1 MTEQIVRDLKDLLA
15 VDSTT
20 GFSGPLDALLMEK
33 CRRLG
38 YSPRRLNKGGVR
50 VDLGGEGRPLF
61 ITAHG
66 DDIGLLVRRILPD
79 GTLEVYNVGGN
90 PPFQTLHENV
100 RVYTRRGRVL
110 TGTVRLRSPSLHIV
124 PLADRNQP
132 LEYGKNVCVT
142 LDEPVY
148 TRADTEALGVEPG
161 NMIALDPR
169 FVETE
174 GGYIK
179 SRFLDDKA
187 SCAAVLAMMAAVARG
202 DVKLNRKVYVFFGQQ
217 EEIGMS
223 GACAVPEDVADYLAV
238 DIGCVSP
245 DTHSDEHR
253 VTVTAQDASAPYSGD
268 FVKELADLCE
278 EKDIPFALDLM
289 VPHYGSDADVAMR
302 AGIDARHGLI
312 GPGVLET
319 HGYERTH
326 RDAILNTA
334 RLLCALVE
342 EGGKDRS

>member
-1 MTEQIVRDLKDLLA
+1 MIEALLKDLRDLLA

-20 GFSGPLDALLMEK
+20 GFSGPLDEVLMDK
-33 CRRLG
+33 CRAMG
-38 YSPRRLNKGGVR
+38 FAPRRLNKGGVR
-50 VDLGGEGRPLF
+50 VDLGGEGRPIF

-66 DDIGLLVRRILPD
+66 DDIGLMVRRILPD
-79 GTLEVYNVGGN
+79 GTLEVYQVGGY

-100 RVYTRRGRVL
+100 RIYTRRGRVL

-124 PLADRNQP
+124 PLADRDQP
-132 LEYGKNVCVT
+132 LEYRKNVCVT

-161 NMIALDPR
+161 NMVALDPR
-169 FVETE
+169 LVETE
-174 GGYIK
+174 NGYIK
-179 SRFLDDKA
+179 SRFLDDKS
-187 SCAAVLAMMAAVARG
+187 SCAAVLAMMRAVAEG
-202 DVKLNRKVYVFFGQQ
+202 KVKLGRKVYVFFGQQ

-223 GACAVPEDVADYLAV
+223 GACAIPEDTVDYLAV

-245 DTHSDEHR
+245 DTASDEHR
-253 VTVTAQDASAPYSGD
+253 VTVVAQDCASPYNGD

-278 EKDIPFALDLM
+278 ARDIPFALDVL
-289 VPHYGSDADVAMR
+289 VPHYGSDANVAMR
-302 AGIDARHGLI
+302 AGLDARHGLI

-326 RDAILNTA
+326 RDALVNTA
-334 RLLCALVE
+334 RLLCAIVE
-342 EGGKDRS
+342 G

>member
-1 MTEQIVRDLKDLLA
+1 MTEAILRDLRDLLL

-33 CRRLG
+33 CRTLG
-38 YSPRRLNKGGVR
+38 FAPRRLNKGGVR

-61 ITAHG
+61 LTAHG
-66 DDIGLLVRRILPD
+66 DDIGLMVRRILPD

-90 PPFQTLHENV
+90 PPFQTIHENV
-100 RVYTRRGRVL
+100 RVYTRRGRIL
-110 TGTVRLRSPSLHIV
+110 TGTVRRRSPSLHIV
-124 PLADRNQP
+124 PLADRNEP
-132 LEYGKNVCVT
+132 MDYAKNVCVT

-148 TRADTEALGVEPG
+148 TKADTEALGVEPG
-161 NMIALDPR
+161 NMVALDPR
-169 FVETE
+169 LVETDS
-174 GGYIK
+174 GYIK

-187 SCAAVLAMMAAVARG
+187 SCAVILAAMAAVAAG
-202 DVKLNRKVYVFFGQQ
+202 QVKLNRKVYVLFGQQ

-223 GACAVPEDVADYLAV
+223 GACAIPEDVVDYLAV

-245 DTHSDEHR
+245 DTCSHEHK
-253 VTVTAQDASAPYSGD
+253 VTITAQDASAPYNGE

-278 EKDIPFALDLM
+278 ERGIPFVIDLM

-302 AGIDARHGLI
+302 AGVDARHGLI

-326 RDAILNTA
+326 RDALENTY
-334 RLLCALVE
+334 RLLCAVM
-342 EGGKDRS
+342 EG

>member
-1 MTEQIVRDLKDLLA
+1 MEIDMTEAILRDLRDLLL

-20 GFSGPLDALLMEK
+20 GFSGPLDELLMEK
-33 CRRLG
+33 CRALG
-38 YSPRRLNKGGVR
+38 FAPRRLNKGGVR

-66 DDIGLLVRRILPD
+66 DDIGLMVRRILSD
-79 GTLEVYNVGGN
+79 GTLEVFSVGGN

-100 RVYTRRGRVL
+100 RVYTRHGRVL
-110 TGTVRLRSPSLHIV
+110 TGTVRRRNASLHTI
-124 PLADRNQP
+124 PQADRDDP
-132 LEYGKNVCVT
+132 LDYGKNICIT

-148 TRADTEALGVEPG
+148 AKADTEALGVEPG
-161 NMIALDPR
+161 NMVALDPR
-169 FVETE
+169 LVETDA
-174 GGYIK
+174 GYIK

-187 SCAAVLAMMAAVARG
+187 SCAAILAMMRAVASG
-202 DVKLNRKVYVFFGQQ
+202 KVKLNRKVYVFFGQQ

-223 GACAVPEDVADYLAV
+223 GACAVPEDVVDYLAV

-245 DTHSDEHR
+245 DTCSDER
-253 VTVTAQDASAPYSGD
+253 KVTITALDTSSPYNGEL
-268 FVKELADLCE
+268 VKELADLCE
-278 EKDIPFALDLM
+278 ARNIPFAIDLM

-312 GPGVLET
+312 GPGVRET

-326 RDAILNTA
+326 RDALENTY
-334 RLLCALVE
+334 RLLCAVI
-342 EGGKDRS
+342 EG

>member
-20 GFSGPLDALLMEK
+20 GFSGPLDALLMDK
-33 CRRLG
+33 CREMG
-38 YSPRRLNKGGVR
+38 FSPRRLNKGGVR

-61 ITAHG
+61 LTAHG
-66 DDIGLLVRRILPD
+66 DDIGLLIRRILPD

-90 PPFQTLHENV
+90 PPFQTIHENV
-100 RVYTRRGRVL
+100 RVYTRKGRVL
-110 TGTVRLRSPSLHIV
+110 TGTVRRRSPSLHIV
-124 PLADRNQP
+124 PQADRNEP
-132 LEYGKNVCVT
+132 MEYAKNICVT

-148 TRADTEALGVEPG
+148 SRADTEALGVEPG
-161 NMIALDPR
+161 NMVALDPR

-174 GGYIK
+174 SGYIK

-187 SCAAVLAMMAAVARG
+187 SCAAILAMMRAVSEGR
-202 DVKLNRKVYVFFGQQ
+202 VKLNRKVYVFFGQQ

-223 GACAVPEDVADYLAV
+223 GACAVPEDVVDYLAV

-245 DTHSDEHR
+245 DTCSDER
-253 VTVTAQDASAPYSGD
+253 KVSIVAQDASAPYNGEL
-268 FVKELADLCE
+268 VKELADLCE
-278 EKDIPFALDLM
+278 KREIPFVIDLM

-312 GPGVLET
+312 GPGVRET

-326 RDAILNTA
+326 RDALLNTA
-334 RLLCALVE
+334 RLLCAVVS
-342 EGGKDRS
+342 EG

>member
-1 MTEQIVRDLKDLLA
+1 MIENILTDLRDLLS

-20 GFSGPLDALLMEK
+20 GFSGPLDQLLLDK
-33 CRRLG
+33 CRALG
-38 YSPRRLNKGGVR
+38 FSPWRLNKGGVR

-66 DDIGLLVRRILPD
+66 DDIGLMARRILPD

-90 PPFQTLHENV
+90 PPFQTIHENV
-100 RVYTRRGRVL
+100 RVYTRKGRVL
-110 TGTVRLRSPSLHIV
+110 TGTVRRRSSSIHII
-124 PLADRNQP
+124 PQADRNEP
-132 LEYGKNVCVT
+132 LDYAKNVCVT

-148 TRADTEALGVEPG
+148 TKADTEALGVEIG

-169 FVETE
+169 YVETE

-187 SCAAVLAMMAAVARG
+187 SCAAVLAMMRAVSEG
-202 DVKLNRKVYVFFGQQ
+202 SVKLGRKVYVFFGQQ

-223 GACAVPEDVADYLAV
+223 GACAIPADVVDYLAV

-245 DTHSDEHR
+245 DTASDEHR
-253 VTVTAQDASAPYSGD
+253 VTVVAQDTSSPYNGA

-278 EKDIPFALDLM
+278 AKGIPFCLDLM

-302 AGIDARHGLI
+302 AGFDARHGLV

-326 RDAILNTA
+326 RDALLNTA

-342 EGGKDRS
+342 G

>member
-1 MTEQIVRDLKDLLA
+1 MIETIVKDLQDLLA

-20 GFSGPLDALLMEK
+20 GFSGPLDAVLMDK
-33 CRRLG
+33 CREMG

-66 DDIGLLVRRILPD
+66 DDIGLMVRRILPD

-90 PPFQTLHENV
+90 PPFQTIHENV
-100 RVYTRRGRVL
+100 RVHTRRGRVL
-110 TGTVRLRSPSLHIV
+110 TGTVRRRSPSLHII
-124 PLADRNQP
+124 PLADRTEP
-132 LEYGKNVCVT
+132 LDYAKNVCVT
-142 LDEPVY
+142 LDEPVH
-148 TRADTEALGVEPG
+148 TKADTEALGVEPG
-161 NMIALDPR
+161 NMVALDPR
-169 FVETE
+169 YVETDT
-174 GGYIK
+174 GYIK

-187 SCAAVLAMMAAVARG
+187 SCAAVLAMMRAVAEGRL
-202 DVKLNRKVYVFFGQQ
+202 KLGRKVYVFFGQQ

-223 GACAVPEDVADYLAV
+223 GACAIPEDVVDYLAV

-245 DTHSDEHR
+245 DTCSDEHK
-253 VTVTAQDASAPYSGD
+253 VTITAQDASAPYNGEL
-268 FVKELADLCE
+268 VKELADLCE
-278 EKDIPFALDLM
+278 QRDIPFVIDLM

-302 AGIDARHGLI
+302 AGLDARHGLI

-326 RDAILNTA
+326 REALINTA
-334 RLLCALVE
+334 RLLCAVVE
-342 EGGKDRS
+342 ER

>member
-1 MTEQIVRDLKDLLA
+1 MEESLIQDLRDLLA

-20 GFSGPLDALLMEK
+20 GFAGPLDELLMDK
-33 CRRLG
+33 CRSLG
-38 YSPRRLNKGGVR
+38 FAPRRLNKGGVR
-50 VDLGGEGRPLF
+50 VDLGGEGRPIF

-66 DDIGLLVRRILPD
+66 DDIGLMVRRILSD

-90 PPFQTLHENV
+90 PPVQTIHENV

-124 PLADRNQP
+124 PLADRNEP
-132 LEYGKNVCVT
+132 LEYRKNVCVT

-148 TRADTEALGVEPG
+148 TKADTEALGVEPG
-161 NMIALDPR
+161 NMVALDPR
-169 FVETE
+169 LVETE

-179 SRFLDDKA
+179 SRFLDDKS

-202 DVKLNRKVYVFFGQQ
+202 EVKLNRKVYVFFGQQ

-223 GACAVPEDVADYLAV
+223 GACAIPEDVVDYLAV

-245 DTHSDEHR
+245 DTCSDER
-253 VTVTAQDASAPYSGD
+253 KVTITAQDASSPYNGEL
-268 FVKELADLCE
+268 VKELADLCE
-278 EKDIPFALDLM
+278 EKGIPFVIDLM

-326 RDAILNTA
+326 RDALMNTW
-334 RLLCALVE
+334 RLLCAVVE
-342 EGGKDRS
+342 EG

>member
-1 MTEQIVRDLKDLLA
+1 MQETLIRTLRDLLA

-20 GFSGPLDALLMEK
+20 GFSGPLDELLLEK
-33 CRRLG
+33 CRALG
-38 YSPRRLNKGGVR
+38 FSPWRLNKGGVR

-66 DDIGLLVRRILPD
+66 DDIGLMVRRILPD

-124 PLADRNQP
+124 PLADRNEP
-132 LEYGKNVCVT
+132 LEYRKNVCVT
-142 LDEPVY
+142 LDEPVH
-148 TRADTEALGVEPG
+148 TKADTEALGVEPG
-161 NMIALDPR
+161 NMVALDPR
-169 FVETE
+169 LVETDT
-174 GGYIK
+174 GYIK

-187 SCAAVLAMMAAVARG
+187 SCAAVLAVMEAVSKGR
-202 DVKLNRKVYVFFGQQ
+202 VKLNRKVYVFFGQQ

-223 GACAVPEDVADYLAV
+223 GACAIPEDVADYLAV

-245 DTHSDEHR
+245 DTCSDER
-253 VTVTAQDASAPYSGD
+253 KVTITAQDAAAPYNGE

-278 EKDIPFALDLM
+278 KRDIPFVIDLM
-289 VPHYGSDADVAMR
+289 VPHYGSDANVAMR
-302 AGIDARHGLI
+302 AGVDARHGLI

-326 RDAILNTA
+326 RDGLLNTA
-334 RLLCALVE
+334 RLLSAVI
-342 EGGKDRS
+342 EG

>member
-1 MTEQIVRDLKDLLA
+1 MEESLIQDLRDLLA

-20 GFSGPLDALLMEK
+20 GFAGPLDELLMDK
-33 CRRLG
+33 CRSLG
-38 YSPRRLNKGGVR
+38 FAPRRLNKGGVR
-50 VDLGGEGRPLF
+50 VDLGGEGRPIF

-66 DDIGLLVRRILPD
+66 DDIGLMVRRILSD

-90 PPFQTLHENV
+90 PPVQTIHENV

-124 PLADRNQP
+124 PLADRNEP
-132 LEYGKNVCVT
+132 LEYRKNVCVT

-148 TRADTEALGVEPG
+148 TKADTEALGVEPG
-161 NMIALDPR
+161 NMVALDPR
-169 FVETE
+169 LVETE

-179 SRFLDDKA
+179 SRFLDDKS
-187 SCAAVLAMMAAVARG
+187 SCAAVLAMMRMVAAG
-202 DVKLNRKVYVFFGQQ
+202 KVKLGRKVYVFFGQQ

-223 GACAVPEDVADYLAV
+223 GACAIPEDVADYLAV

-245 DTHSDEHR
+245 DTSSDEHR
-253 VTVTAQDASAPYSGD
+253 VTITAQDAASPYNGD
-268 FVKELADLCE
+268 FVKELADLAE
-278 EKDIPFALDLM
+278 ERHIPFALDVM
-289 VPHYGSDADVAMR
+289 VPHYGSDANVAMR
-302 AGIDARHGLI
+302 AGFDARHGLI

-326 RDAILNTA
+326 RDALVNTA
-334 RLLCALVE
+334 RLLCAVVE
-342 EGGKDRS
+342 G

>member
-1 MTEQIVRDLKDLLA
+1 MIESIVKDLRDLLA

-20 GFSGPLDALLMEK
+20 GFSGPLDALLADK
-33 CRRLG
+33 CRALG
-38 YSPRRLNKGGVR
+38 FSPRRLNKGGVR
-50 VDLGGEGRPLF
+50 VDLGGEGRPIF

-66 DDIGLLVRRILPD
+66 DDIGLMVRRILPD
-79 GTLEVYNVGGN
+79 GTLEVYPVGGN

-100 RVYTRRGRVL
+100 RVYTRKGRVL
-110 TGTVRLRSPSLHIV
+110 TGTVRRRSPSLHIV
-124 PLADRNQP
+124 PQADRNEP
-132 LEYGKNVCVT
+132 MEYARNVCVT

-148 TRADTEALGVEPG
+148 ARADTEALGVEPG
-161 NMIALDPR
+161 NMVALDPR
-169 FVETE
+169 MTETE
-174 GGYIK
+174 GGYVK

-187 SCAAVLAMMAAVARG
+187 SCAAVLAMMRSVADG
-202 DVKLNRKVYVFFGQQ
+202 SVKLGRKVYVFFGQQ

-223 GACAVPEDVADYLAV
+223 GACAVPEDVVDYLAV

-245 DTHSDEHR
+245 DTCSHEHK
-253 VTVTAQDASAPYSGD
+253 VTVAAQDASAPYNGE
-268 FVKELADLCE
+268 FVKELADLAE
-278 EKDIPFALDLM
+278 ARDIPFVIDLM

-326 RDAILNTA
+326 RDALMNTA
-334 RLLCALVE
+334 RLLCAVVE
-342 EGGKDRS
+342 A

>member
-1 MTEQIVRDLKDLLA
+1 MIEALIQDLRDLLT

-20 GFSGPLDALLMEK
+20 GFSGPLDALLMDK
-33 CRRLG
+33 CRALG
-38 YSPRRLNKGGVR
+38 FAPRRLNKGGVR

-61 ITAHG
+61 ISVHG
-66 DDIGLLVRRILPD
+66 DDIGLMVRRILPD

-90 PPFQTLHENV
+90 PPFMTIHENV

-124 PLADRNQP
+124 PLAERNEP
-132 LEYGKNVCVT
+132 LDYRKNVCIT

-161 NMIALDPR
+161 NMVALDPR
-169 FVETE
+169 LVETE
-174 GGYIK
+174 TGYIK

-202 DVKLNRKVYVFFGQQ
+202 EVKLNRKVYVLFGQQ

-223 GACAVPEDVADYLAV
+223 GACAIPADVEDYLAV

-245 DTHSDEHR
+245 ETSSDEHR
-253 VTVTAQDASAPYSGD
+253 VTITAQDCASPYNGE
-268 FVKELADLCE
+268 FVKELADLAE
-278 EKDIPFALDLM
+278 ERGIPFALDVL

-302 AGIDARHGLI
+302 AGLDARHGLI

-326 RDAILNTA
+326 RDALVNTA
-334 RLLCALVE
+334 KLLCAIVE
-342 EGGKDRS
+342 EG

>member
-1 MTEQIVRDLKDLLA
+1 MIENILTDLRDLLA

-20 GFSGPLDALLMEK
+20 GFSGPLDALLMDK
-33 CRRLG
+33 CRALGFSPWRLH
-38 YSPRRLNKGGVR
+38 KGGVR

-90 PPFQTLHENV
+90 PPFMTIHENV
-100 RVYTRRGRVL
+100 RVYTRKGRVL
-110 TGTVRLRSPSLHIV
+110 TGTVRRRSSCIHII
-124 PLADRNQP
+124 PLADRNEP
-132 LEYGKNVCVT
+132 LDYAKNVCVT
-142 LDEPVY
+142 LDEDV
-148 TRADTEALGVEPG
+148 RSKAETEALGVEPG
-161 NMIALDPR
+161 NMIALEPR
-169 FVETE
+169 YVETE

-187 SCAAVLAMMAAVARG
+187 SCAAVLAMMRAVG
-202 DVKLNRKVYVFFGQQ
+202 EGTVQLNRKVYVFFGQQ

-223 GACAVPEDVADYLAV
+223 GACAIPEDVVDYLAV

-245 DTHSDEHR
+245 DTASDER
-253 VTVTAQDASAPYSGD
+253 KVTVVAQDAASPYNGE

-278 EKDIPFALDLM
+278 EKGIPFVLDVL
-289 VPHYGSDADVAMR
+289 VPHYGSDADAAMR
-302 AGIDARHGLI
+302 AGFDARHGLV

-326 RDAILNTA
+326 RDALVNTA
-334 RLLCALVE
+334 KLLCAIVE
-342 EGGKDRS
+342 G